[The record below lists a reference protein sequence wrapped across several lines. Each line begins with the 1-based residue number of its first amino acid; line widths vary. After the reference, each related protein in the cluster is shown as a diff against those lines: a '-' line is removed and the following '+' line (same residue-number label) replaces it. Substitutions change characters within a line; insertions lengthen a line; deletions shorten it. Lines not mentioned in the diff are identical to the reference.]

1 MRCNT
6 MLILMVLMA
15 AASASASAQQR
26 KPAGWI
32 ADPQSGCRT
41 WNPSPS
47 EDERITWA
55 GPCVNGFLHGKGVL
69 RWFSKE
75 VLYETDEGEFR
86 NGKLNGQAILS
97 FTNGT
102 RFEGQFRD
110 QIPNGQGTYRAKD
123 GQIYSGQW
131 TNGCFNQGGRQIAYN
146 VSRESCG
153 LR

>member
-1 MRCNT
+1 MRRV
-6 MLILMVLMA
+6 LILMMLMA
-15 AASASASAQQR
+15 AASASAQQR

-32 ADPQSGCRT
+32 ADPQSGCRA
-41 WNPSPS
+41 WNPVPG
-47 EDERITWA
+47 DDDRISWT

-69 RWFSKE
+69 RWFVKD

-86 NGKLNGQAILS
+86 NGKLNGHAILS
-97 FTNGT
+97 FTSGT

-110 QIPNGQGTYRAKD
+110 QIPNGQGTLRAKD

-131 TNGCFNQGGRQIAYN
+131 TNGCFNQGGRQMTYN

-153 LR
+153 FR